1 MLASAVDR
9 EHAVE
14 FLKTAYAD
22 GRLSKDEYDTRM
34 GQALDART
42 YADLDALITDLPG
55 ARPPIPPAPPRT
67 NGFAIAALA
76 CGIAQFVGFWLLG
89 TIPAVVFGHIARR
102 QIRQTGEQG
111 AGLAMAGLV
120 LGWVGVALSVLVAVG
135 ITLLVVGAA
144 GTTPTGG

>member
-9 EHAVE
+9 EHGVE

-55 ARPPIPPAPPRT
+55 ARPPIPPGPPRT

-111 AGLAMAGLV
+111 AGMAMAGLV

-135 ITLLVVGAA
+135 ITLLVVGVS
-144 GTTPTGG
+144 GTPTGG